1 MKITIV
7 SLRDC
12 AIYLEAHTLRMCR
25 LVSSIFKID
34 KTGAILPVQIADEE
48 FRSRLK
54 QLDISL
60 VSGEKFSDKGLIIKH
75 Q

>member
-54 QLDISL
+54 QLDIL
-60 VSGEKFSDKGLIIKH
+60 GKMAFPRR
-75 Q
+75 